1 MKKDKVARAAGPSVL
16 LVEDDAIL
24 ALALEDALLDAGA
37 GEVVIATRM
46 AEAVSRLDQMCPD
59 ALILDVHLAD
69 RDDGWALAELVSLLG
84 PRRPRIAFSTGSP
97 DEIPRA
103 VREMGCVFEKPY
115 DPAQLA
121 DVLLNQKKTGII
133 ARLKS
138 ALREFSVFCFMNP
151 HPRVRPPGCS
161 LRCATGPVRAG
172 SRLAVSGETVSSTK

>member
-1 MKKDKVARAAGPSVL
+1 MALMKKDKAAKVTGPSVL
-16 LVEDDAIL
+16 VVEDDAIL
-24 ALALEDALLDAGA
+24 GLALEGALLDAGA
-37 GEVVIATRM
+37 GQVKLATRM
-46 AEAVSRLDQMCPD
+46 ADAVAQLEKMCPD

-103 VREMGCVFEKPY
+103 VKEMGCVFEKPY

-138 ALREFSVFCFMNP
+138 ALR
-151 HPRVRPPGCS
+151 
-161 LRCATGPVRAG
+161 
-172 SRLAVSGETVSSTK
+172 